1 MSNEGGATA
10 VDELTN
16 EQQDEQEVIAESG
29 DGVAGLELDRDVEP
43 KLIDGEQLGAADAV
57 LANNSADIEYQQMDF
72 KICGELEERNKALE
86 EFALAQEG
94 ESLI

>member
-57 LANNSADIEYQQMDF
+57 LGNNSADIEYQQMDF

-86 EFALAQEG
+86 EFALA
-94 ESLI
+94 